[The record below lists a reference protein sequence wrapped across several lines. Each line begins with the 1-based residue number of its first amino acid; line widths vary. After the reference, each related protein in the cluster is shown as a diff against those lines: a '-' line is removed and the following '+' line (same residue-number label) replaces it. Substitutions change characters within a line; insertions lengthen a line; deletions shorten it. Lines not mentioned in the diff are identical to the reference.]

1 MRLCSK
7 LHSALIIL
15 SAQWL
20 RLRPHQQAQ
29 HQLRNEDV
37 MDDLPEPRHLPPVNL
52 AADEKRIIQRHQLHY
67 YLQVYNQVT
76 DKPIGYIVNISTHG
90 MMLVS
95 RTQLLAHAVFGL
107 QIRLPVPIN
116 GKKKIDFEALSHWC
130 KPDVEP
136 GCYDTGFSFTQPNE
150 ELQSLVT
157 ALAEYFSFNNLSV
170 H

>member
-1 MRLCSK
+1 
-7 LHSALIIL
+7 
-15 SAQWL
+15 
-20 RLRPHQQAQ
+20 
-29 HQLRNEDV
+29 
-37 MDDLPEPRHLPPVNL
+37 MDALPEPKYLPQTSP
-52 AADEKRIIQRHQLHY
+52 AGAEKRIIQRHQLHY

-95 RTQLLAHAVFGL
+95 STQLLAHAVFSL
-107 QIRLPVPIN
+107 QIRLPTLIN

-136 GCYDTGFSFTQPNE
+136 GCFDTGFSFTQPSE
-150 ELQSLVT
+150 ELQTLVS